1 MYRDHAVS
9 TLPLPRHALGHIFDE
24 DAFMHLPHFTEL
36 VIDGLNT
43 DAMQQL
49 HTMRGSESESQ
60 DSDSESDWFDSSD
73 DSEQSEEGGG
83 GQRDPYWAHWCVDP
97 MNLKDVVKACPKLR
111 RLTLDSVLAA
121 EAEEIV
127 AIDIPRALRKLQVC

>member
-1 MYRDHAVS
+1 MLVYRDHAVS
-9 TLPLPRHALGHIFDE
+9 TLPLPRHALGHI
-24 DAFMHLPHFTEL
+24 
-36 VIDGLNT
+36 
-43 DAMQQL
+43 
-49 HTMRGSESESQ
+49 
-60 DSDSESDWFDSSD
+60 FDSSD

-83 GQRDPYWAHWCVDP
+83 GQRDPYWSHWCVDP